1 MRRGPTP
8 ALLATGLASAFGLP
22 RTRRSIAKA
31 GRSPSARAE
40 GSEAILN
47 RMELGLPLAART
59 FVLFLGV
66 AVVEGAQES
75 EREESPFRYG
85 GEVAA
90 NFAPVD
96 PGYFNHTDYG
106 DDSLR
111 LFRLNLALEVRPSEK
126 LSLLADIR
134 SDNLDA
140 PRPYALYAR
149 FRPWRERAF
158 AVQAGRVPPVFG
170 AFLRRQYE
178 YDNPLIGYP
187 LPYQYPT
194 VLRPDSAPASLD
206 QLLLYRGYGAR
217 VRYPIGDTS
226 VAPGLAQVNP
236 LRWDTGVT
244 VSLGSEP
251 VAFAIAFTQGT
262 ISYPRVDDDNGG
274 KQLAARL
281 GLRPTFGFELGV
293 SASRGDYVSEEVKE
307 QLDEDLSSDQ
317 TALGIDAE
325 IARGP
330 WILRGEAIWCTWDVP
345 SLTSGAL
352 ATFGFTAEGRYKAAP
367 GLYFAARVSG
377 SRFESISTPAGS
389 VTWDSPVTRFEG
401 GVGYTFH
408 RNVLG
413 KAALQY
419 NTRDATR
426 FETRWIPA
434 VQILFWF

>member
-1 MRRGPTP
+1 MDPRL
-8 ALLATGLASAFGLP
+8 AL
-22 RTRRSIAKA
+22 
-31 GRSPSARAE
+31 SARTV
-40 GSEAILN
+40 
-47 RMELGLPLAART
+47 GLL
-59 FVLFLGV
+59 LGV
-66 AVVEGAQES
+66 AVAAGAQEP

-90 NFAPVD
+90 NLAPVD

-111 LFRLNLALEVRPSEK
+111 LFRLNLALELRPSEK

-140 PRPYALYAR
+140 PKPYALYLR
-149 FRPWRERAF
+149 LRPWREHAF
-158 AVQAGRVPPVFG
+158 AVQVGRVPPVFG

-187 LPYQYPT
+187 IPYQYPT

-206 QLLLYRGYGAR
+206 QLLLWRGYGAR

-226 VAPGLAQVNP
+226 VASGLAQVNP
-236 LRWDTGVT
+236 IRWDTGVS
-244 VSLGSEP
+244 VNLGSDP
-251 VAFAIAFTQGT
+251 VGIAFAFTQGT
-262 ISYPRVDDDNGG
+262 ISSPRVDDDNGG
-274 KQLAARL
+274 KQFAARL
-281 GLRPTFGFELGV
+281 GLRPAFGFELGV
-293 SASRGDYVSEEVKE
+293 SGSRGDYVSDEVMALLE
-307 QLDEDLSSDQ
+307 GNRSSDQ
-317 TALGIDAE
+317 TAFGVDSEL
-325 IARGP
+325 ARGP
-330 WILRGEAIWCTWDVP
+330 WIVRGEVIWCSWGAP
-345 SLTSGAL
+345 SLTTGPL
-352 ATFGFTAEGRYKAAP
+352 ATLGFTAEGRYKAAP

-377 SRFESISTPAGS
+377 LRFESISSPEGF

-401 GVGYTFH
+401 GVGYSFH

-413 KAALQY
+413 KLALQY

-426 FETRWIPA
+426 VENRWIPA

>member
-1 MRRGPTP
+1 MDPRL
-8 ALLATGLASAFGLP
+8 ALLA
-22 RTRRSIAKA
+22 RTI
-31 GRSPSARAE
+31 
-40 GSEAILN
+40 
-47 RMELGLPLAART
+47 
-59 FVLFLGV
+59 FFLVGV
-66 AVVEGAQES
+66 AVVAGAQEP
-75 EREESPFRYG
+75 ERDESPFRYG

-111 LFRLNLALEVRPSEK
+111 LFRLNLALELRPSETV
-126 LSLLADIR
+126 SVLADIR

-140 PRPYALYAR
+140 PTPYALYVR
-149 FRPWRERAF
+149 IRPWRERAF

-194 VLRPDSAPASLD
+194 VLRPDSAPSSLD

-217 VRYPIGDTS
+217 VRYPIGDTA
-226 VAPGLAQVNP
+226 VASGLAQVNP

-262 ISYPRVDDDNGG
+262 ISDPRVDDDNDG

-281 GLRPTFGFELGV
+281 GLRPAFGFELGV
-293 SASRGDYVSEEVKE
+293 SASRGDYVSDEVKAE
-307 QLDEDLSSDQ
+307 LGGGLSSDQ
-317 TALGIDAE
+317 TALGVDTE
-325 IARGP
+325 LSRGP
-330 WILRGEAIWCTWDVP
+330 WILRGEAIWCSWDAP
-345 SLTSGAL
+345 SLATGAL
-352 ATFGFTAEGRYKAAP
+352 ATLGFTAEGRYKAAP
-367 GLYFAARVSG
+367 GLYFAARISG
-377 SRFESISTPAGS
+377 SRFESISTPEGP

-401 GVGYTFH
+401 GVGYNFH
-408 RNVLG
+408 RNILG
-413 KAALQY
+413 KLALQY

-426 FETRWIPA
+426 VESRWIPA
-434 VQILFWF
+434 VQLLFWF

>member
-1 MRRGPTP
+1 MDPGF
-8 ALLATGLASAFGLP
+8 AS
-22 RTRRSIAKA
+22 
-31 GRSPSARAE
+31 
-40 GSEAILN
+40 
-47 RMELGLPLAART
+47 AART
-59 FVLFLGV
+59 IALVFGV
-66 AVVEGAQES
+66 ASLAGAQEP
-75 EREESPFRYG
+75 ERGESPFRYG

-111 LFRLNLALEVRPSEK
+111 LFRLNLALELRPSEK

-140 PRPYALYAR
+140 PRPYALYVR
-149 FRPWRERAF
+149 VRPWRERAF

-194 VLRPDSAPASLD
+194 VLRPDSAPSSLE

-226 VAPGLAQVNP
+226 VASGLAQVNP

-244 VSLGSEP
+244 VSLGSAP

-262 ISYPRVDDDNGG
+262 LSDPRVDDDNAG

-281 GLRPTFGFELGV
+281 GLRPAFGFELGV
-293 SASRGDYVSEEVKE
+293 SASRGDYVSDDVKA
-307 QLDEDLSSDQ
+307 QLEGNRSSDQ
-317 TALGIDAE
+317 TALGVDIE
-325 IARGP
+325 LARGP
-330 WILRGEAIWCTWDVP
+330 WILRGEAIWCSWDAP
-345 SLTSGAL
+345 SLATGAL
-352 ATFGFTAEGRYKAAP
+352 GTFGFTAEGRYKAAP
-367 GLYFAARVSG
+367 GLYFAARISG
-377 SRFESISTPAGS
+377 SRFESIPTPEGF

-401 GVGYTFH
+401 GVGYSFH

-413 KAALQY
+413 KLALQY

-426 FETRWIPA
+426 VTSRWIPA
-434 VQILFWF
+434 VQLLFWF